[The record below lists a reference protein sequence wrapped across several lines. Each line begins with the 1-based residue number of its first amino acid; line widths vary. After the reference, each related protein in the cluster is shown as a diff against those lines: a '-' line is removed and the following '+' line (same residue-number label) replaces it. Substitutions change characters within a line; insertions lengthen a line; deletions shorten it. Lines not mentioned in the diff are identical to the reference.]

1 MATEPKPAESAAP
14 APSPYIVGRI
24 PKLPPKYVMLV
35 MPLIMSGMMSCVIS
49 FVNTARAL
57 GWVQGLASIW
67 FVNWM
72 LSWAIAFPTVMLV
85 MPLVKRITGAVVRA
99 PGH

>member
-1 MATEPKPAESAAP
+1 MATESKPGASAPTP

-24 PKLPPKYVMLV
+24 PKLPPKYVMVV
-35 MPLIMSGMMSCVIS
+35 MPLLMSGMMSCVIS

-57 GWVQGLASIW
+57 GWVPGLASIW

-85 MPLVKRITGAVVRA
+85 MPLVKRITQRLVRM
-99 PGH
+99 